1 MSLNNKLL
9 QKLTSAFGVMGDEE
23 EVMGV
28 VKSELD
34 SMGVKHEE
42 TKYGDVLCGKLDQP
56 ALLLAAHCDEV
67 GFMVR
72 SVNED
77 GTLGVIN
84 LGWVKPHMLNETSV
98 VIKTVSGEKVM
109 AQGFATVPML
119 DSDVPT
125 FADVILD
132 VGADSAEEIEKMGVR
147 VGDIGT
153 FQKEFR
159 MTDNAVFASA
169 LDNRLG
175 VYQLLEYIR
184 ANPSVLD
191 KAAVAFHTHEEA
203 NFEGLRGVVDRVQ
216 PTYTVI
222 LDVFP
227 VHQELSRTDTPYG
240 LGQGP
245 SVLYQAGRYVMH
257 YPMRKRFEALD
268 QSLFKKV
275 VIDTG
280 PIEMEPLGV
289 QKMGQTMATALYTP
303 VRGYHAGVYTAR
315 VADIERMK
323 PLLDAAIPA
332 MTE

>member
-1 MSLNNKLL
+1 MSFNKELL
-9 QKLTSAFGVMGDEE
+9 QKLSGAHGVMGDEE
-23 EVMGV
+23 EVMEL

-34 SMGVKHEE
+34 AMGANYEE
-42 TKYGDVLCGKLDQP
+42 TKYGDVVCGKTDQP

-72 SVNED
+72 SVEED

-98 VIKTVSGEKVM
+98 YVKTMDGEKVP

-119 DSDVPT
+119 ESTVPT
-125 FADVILD
+125 FADVMLD
-132 VGADSAEEIEKMGVR
+132 VGADSAEEVGKMGIR
-147 VGDIGT
+147 VGDTGT

-159 MTDNAVFASA
+159 VTEKAVFASA

-175 VYQLLEYIR
+175 VYQLLEYLR
-184 ANPSVLD
+184 ANPSLLE
-191 KAAVAFHTHEEA
+191 KAAVSFHTHEEA
-203 NFEGLRGVVDRVQ
+203 NFEGLKGVVEQVK
-216 PTYTVI
+216 PIFTLC

-227 VHQELSRTDTPYG
+227 VHPEFSKTDTPYN
-240 LGQGP
+240 LGEKT
-245 SVLYQAGRYVMH
+245 SVLYQGGRYVMH
-257 YPMRKRFEALD
+257 YPMRKRFEAVD

-289 QKMGQTMATALYTP
+289 QKQGHTMATALYTP

-315 VADIERMK
+315 VADIEQINA
-323 PLLDAAIPA
+323 LLDAVVPEL
-332 MTE
+332 TT